1 MKRRSLITQVTKQ
14 WPTSSGSC
22 SYFSSSFR
30 KMLKKEDTNVI
41 SYSQIPR
48 RSRMTNWLI
57 SANDQYLYLDYEA
70 NQVSCQWEKCVF
82 AKVRFGF

>member
-1 MKRRSLITQVTKQ
+1 MRSSSLITQVTKQ

-41 SYSQIPR
+41 SSSQIPR
-48 RSRMTNWLI
+48 RCRITNELI
-57 SANDQYLYLDYEA
+57 NANDQYLYLDYGTT
-70 NQVSCQWEKCVF
+70 QVSRQ
-82 AKVRFGF
+82 